1 MKAAQQTK
9 RKWDKLLI
17 PMQKQTKKNK
27 YKEIKMYS
35 FLQARKIQYITL
47 NDYEYTKKIN
57 TKILNCK

>member
-1 MKAAQQTK
+1 MRQTTYSYAK
-9 RKWDKLLI
+9 TNK
-17 PMQKQTKKNK
+17 KKNK